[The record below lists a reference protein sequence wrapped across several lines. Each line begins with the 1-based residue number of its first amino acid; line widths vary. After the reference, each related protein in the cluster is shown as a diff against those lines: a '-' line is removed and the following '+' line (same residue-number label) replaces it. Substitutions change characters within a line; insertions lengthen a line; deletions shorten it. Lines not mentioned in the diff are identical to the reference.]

1 MGSSADR
8 RYLNGATIMS
18 MPTLRQLEIAR
29 ETGYDGIE
37 ARAER
42 LLTDAA
48 EVANAAAGVRPGEV
62 LSLNGIRIGLQADG
76 TLLRDELESD
86 LRARLDVC
94 EAIRARYLLV
104 VPPRVPGLSEATA
117 LPGIR
122 DGLLL
127 ARDVAA
133 ARTVAVAFEFL
144 GFADCPIATPAAAAA
159 VVDGLADVELV
170 LDSCHWHASGSG
182 PIDALPVER
191 LAVVHLNDAPPIPP
205 RSIEDGDRLLPG
217 EGVIRLGELV
227 GELRARG
234 YDGPWSLETFN
245 PTYWEDAPE
254 DVASRGALA
263 LERLLGTRA
272 G

>member
-29 ETGYDGIE
+29 ENGYDGIE

-62 LSLNGIRIGLQADG
+62 LRLN
-76 TLLRDELESD
+76 
-86 LRARLDVC
+86 
-94 EAIRARYLLV
+94 
-104 VPPRVPGLSEATA
+104 
-117 LPGIR
+117 GIR